1 MRPGLVAVP
10 LKPGPVPP
18 GPAAGRLADAAEPK
32 TTFVPAPASASMG
45 DAAEPKTT
53 LMLRNLGAETTT
65 EMLMEELRLFGMDC
79 RVDYVHAWVDFKS
92 KSRTGHAYLNF
103 LDPTDARFLK
113 ERWQGREEFG
123 GIPCRHRWQR
133 ASLSVVFARKQGFDL
148 CVVESR
154 RKHMK
159 DPSMTGWVHPSK
171 EALVT
176 ELVTGLSPP
185 PGLAAP
191 LCLRRLFV

>member
-1 MRPGLVAVP
+1 MRPGLVAVPVKPTRPMRPGLVAVP
-10 LKPGPVPP
+10 LPLK
-18 GPAAGRLADAAEPK
+18 LADP
-32 TTFVPAPASASMG
+32 
-45 DAAEPKTT
+45 AEPKTT

-92 KSRTGHAYLNF
+92 KSCTGIAYLNF
-103 LDPTDARFLK
+103 VDPADASFLK
-113 ERWQGREEFG
+113 EQWQGREELG
-123 GIPCRHRWQR
+123 GIPCKHRWQR

-154 RKHMK
+154 RRHMK
-159 DPSMTGWVHPSK
+159 DPSMVGWVHPSK

-176 ELVTGLSPP
+176 ELLTGLSPP

-191 LCLRRLFV
+191 LCLRRLVSRSRP